1 MTLIDE
7 LLEANRAAVRTGAT
21 GSFVANRHLC
31 IVTCV
36 DPRLTRFF
44 PTALG
49 LDRGHA
55 VALRVPGAHIKPGSE
70 ALRAL
75 AATVYVNGCEE
86 VLVLAHT
93 DCGVAR
99 TRPEDAARLMR
110 ARGVD
115 PDAYGDLGDFL
126 GLIPDQDVAL
136 AESVAAIRGAPFLP
150 RSLAVHAALIDIASG
165 RLWVLERGY
174 EAAAA
179 AAGVGA
185 GAKSTGDGASAIID
199 GRSPP

>member
-1 MTLIDE
+1 VTLLDE
-7 LLEANRAAVRTGAT
+7 ILEANRAAVRTGAT
-21 GSFVANRHLC
+21 GTFVANRHLC
-31 IVTCV
+31 IITCV

-49 LDRGHA
+49 VDRGHA
-55 VALRVPGAHIKPGSE
+55 VVLRVPGAHVPPGSE

-75 AATVYVNGCEE
+75 AATVFVNGCEE

-93 DCGVAR
+93 DCGV
-99 TRPEDAARLMR
+99 TRVRPDEAARLMR

-115 PDAYGDLGDFL
+115 PDAYGDLGAFL

-136 AESVAAIRGAPFLP
+136 AETVAAIRNAPFLP
-150 RSLAVHAALIDIASG
+150 RNLAVHAALIDIATG

-174 EAAAA
+174 E

-185 GAKSTGDGASAIID
+185 GAKSTGDGSSAIID

>member
-1 MTLIDE
+1 VTVLDQI
-7 LLEANRAAVRTGAT
+7 LEANRAAVRTGAA
-21 GSFVANRHLC
+21 GSFVADRHLC

-44 PTALG
+44 PAALG
-49 LDRGHA
+49 VDRGHA
-55 VALRVPGAHIKPGSE
+55 VALRVPGAHVRAGSE

-86 VLVLAHT
+86 ILVLAHT
-93 DCGVAR
+93 DCGV
-99 TRPEDAARLMR
+99 TRVGPEEVAARML

-115 PDAYGDLGDFL
+115 PKPFGDLGEFF

-136 AESVAAIRGAPFLP
+136 AETIAAIRAAPFLP
-150 RSLAVHAALIDIASG
+150 RGLPVHAALIDIATG

-174 EAAAA
+174 A
-179 AAGVGA
+179 AAGVGQ
-185 GAKSTGDGASAIID
+185 GANSTADAP
-199 GRSPP
+199 RL